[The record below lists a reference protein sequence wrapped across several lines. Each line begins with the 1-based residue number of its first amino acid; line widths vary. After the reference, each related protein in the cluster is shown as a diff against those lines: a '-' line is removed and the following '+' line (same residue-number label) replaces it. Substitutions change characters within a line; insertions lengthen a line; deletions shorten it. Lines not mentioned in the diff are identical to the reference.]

1 MRFIVNM
8 STELALAEPQLTS
21 DFLTEFFV
29 GWESFPDEQKPLS
42 LAYMA
47 PWLPGLRTNILA
59 NEMDGE
65 KGREKVAVLFRKLID
80 VTVQDHALIYSLEQ
94 SVWPKIVQDEI
105 LLEIFLDELLKTAM
119 SYGAHE
125 EPLEVISSIVVG
137 IGTVTLRGKILSRLR
152 KALNRSSLR
161 PTKYLPDN
169 AVWTEICIL
178 LQFCLSLSFDS
189 GVQSQLFLP
198 EIFHVVTMLANTG
211 SQDVRLLVYRLLV
224 NSVHAVCTSFELDD
238 AKSSKLRASL
248 DFLCDPRSDI
258 FSAPPAFARDGASV
272 STSQEAGPALSATEN
287 LASAL
292 FEICSVAAPTVDLS
306 NAWRSR
312 WMSLVASTAF
322 QNNPAIQP
330 RAFTVMGCL
339 AREEVDDDLLYQVLV
354 ALRNSVGRFGEDHN
368 SEMLVSI
375 VTSLS
380 KMMAKLPSASR
391 YGLQLFWLAMS
402 LVRLVPANLFNC
414 AALFLEAVLANI
426 STGEDFRGAKMVPL
440 LLQGRVPLDEAAL
453 PLEDVYGIHF
463 THDTFEFAVCACLSR
478 GLTDTTTRQTAMRVL
493 SSFLEMTTWSSK
505 PTTSVR
511 DVPEGSAYL
520 ALLLARA
527 VGHEE
532 LKDSLWSAGIN
543 PGEVN
548 TVLKSREL
556 PDIGAIQD
564 KNLLLMTAIEIVD
577 FQYLEDTVQTRS
589 LQRLNELATK
599 RPSVAIH
606 LLVMAPEYSLTTVKL
621 KSSIGVEPSDLCWT
635 TFCCTARTQARSG
648 RPISFYGHCHPT
660 PNSPGPLVQC
670 HC

>member
-1 MRFIVNM
+1 
-8 STELALAEPQLTS
+8 
-21 DFLTEFFV
+21 
-29 GWESFPDEQKPLS
+29 
-42 LAYMA
+42 MA
-47 PWLPGLRTNILA
+47 PWLPGLRNNILA
-59 NEMDGE
+59 NEVDGE

-80 VTVQDHALIYSLEQ
+80 VTVQDHALIYALEQ

-105 LLEIFLDELLKTAM
+105 LLEIFLDELLKMAM
-119 SYGAHE
+119 GYGTHE
-125 EPLEVISSIVVG
+125 EPLEIISSIVVG
-137 IGTVTLRGKILSRLR
+137 VSTVTLRGKILSRLR

-169 AVWTEICIL
+169 AVWAEICVL
-178 LQFCLSLSFDS
+178 LRFCLALSFDS

-198 EIFHVVTMLANTG
+198 EIFHISTMLANTG
-211 SQDVRLLVYRLLV
+211 GQDIRLLVYRLLV
-224 NSVHAVCTSFELDD
+224 NSVHAICTSFELDD

-258 FSAPPAFARDGASV
+258 FSAPPAFIRDGASV

-287 LASAL
+287 LASTL
-292 FEICSVAAPTVDLS
+292 FEICSIAAPTMDLS
-306 NAWRSR
+306 NVWRSR

-402 LVRLVPANLFNC
+402 LVRLVPSSLFNC

-426 STGEDFRGAKMVPL
+426 STGEEFRGAKMVPL
-440 LLQGRVPLDEAAL
+440 LLQGRVPLEEAAL

-463 THDTFEFAVCACLSR
+463 SQDNFEFAVCACLAR
-478 GLTDTTTRQTAMRVL
+478 GLTDTATRQTAMRVL
-493 SSFLEMTTWSSK
+493 SSFFQMTIWIADDDTPTREM
-505 PTTSVR
+505 
-511 DVPEGSAYL
+511 PEGSAYMS
-520 ALLLARA
+520 LLLARA

-532 LKDSLWSAGIN
+532 VKDSLWSAGVN

-548 TVLKSREL
+548 TALSSRGL
-556 PDIGAIQD
+556 RDIHVIQERH
-564 KNLLLMTAIEIVD
+564 LLLMTAIELVD
-577 FQYLEDTVQTRS
+577 FQYLEETVQTRS
-589 LQRLNELATK
+589 LEWLNELAMK
-599 RPSVAIH
+599 RPAVVVH
-606 LLVMAPEYSLTTVKL
+606 L
-621 KSSIGVEPSDLCWT
+621 
-635 TFCCTARTQARSG
+635 
-648 RPISFYGHCHPT
+648 
-660 PNSPGPLVQC
+660 
-670 HC
+670 